1 MLAWR
6 GTAAA
11 HMIPRRLSSLREHIM
26 WLTALAALAL
36 LTTGNLLRRSG
47 VEAARAALHGS
58 AAALA
63 GRRKSGIGNWLN
75 LAGGVCLL
83 AALGWTWL

>member
-1 MLAWR
+1 
-6 GTAAA
+6 
-11 HMIPRRLSSLREHIM
+11 M

-36 LTTGNLLRRSG
+36 ITGTLLRKSG
-47 VEAARAALHGS
+47 VEAARANLYGS

-75 LAGGVCLL
+75 VAGVVCLIAGL
-83 AALGWTWL
+83 CWTWL

>member
-1 MLAWR
+1 
-6 GTAAA
+6 
-11 HMIPRRLSSLREHIM
+11 M

-36 LTTGNLLRRSG
+36 LIAGNLLRKSG
-47 VEAARAALHGS
+47 VEAARANLYGS

-75 LAGGVCLL
+75 VAGGACLIAGL
-83 AALGWTWL
+83 CWTWL